1 MTDIP
6 PKNRSAVERQFESL
20 LFASR
25 WLMAPMYL
33 GLVFA
38 LGLLVV
44 IFMRELAH
52 ELPLAMSMKSEDAI
66 LLVLSLID
74 LTLAGNLL
82 LIVLFA
88 GYENFVSKFN
98 FITGDDRPEWMGKVD
113 FSGLKMKLIASI
125 VAISAIDLLKWFM
138 SIEDMADITLIDRKF
153 YWLVIIHLTF
163 VVSGVLMAL
172 MDYLSSKANSH

>member
-1 MTDIP
+1 MS
-6 PKNRSAVERQFESL
+6 NRVEQGFERA

-38 LGLLVV
+38 LGLLAM
-44 IFMRELAH
+44 IFVRELFYY
-52 ELPLAMSMKSEDAI
+52 LPKMMDSKSEDAI
-66 LLVLSLID
+66 LMVLTLID

-82 LIVLFA
+82 LIVLFS
-88 GYENFVSKFN
+88 GYENFVSKFD
-98 FITGDDRPEWMGKVD
+98 FDAGADRPDWMGKVD

-138 SIEDMADITLIDRKF
+138 SIDDAVTTPQMESKL

-163 VVSGVLMAL
+163 VLSGVLMAL
-172 MDYLSSKANSH
+172 MDYLTSKANKG